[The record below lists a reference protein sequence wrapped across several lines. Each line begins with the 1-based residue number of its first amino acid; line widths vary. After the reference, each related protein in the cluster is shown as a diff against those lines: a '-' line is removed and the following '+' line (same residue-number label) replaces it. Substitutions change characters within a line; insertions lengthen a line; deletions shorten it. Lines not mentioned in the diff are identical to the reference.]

1 MHAAFADGCSGLHVS
16 LGFALRCDCSFGDML
31 CMSMALRNLTLHGSV
46 MFTQCQLC
54 FSSECYITL
63 QVWHVCGTG
72 SHNFRS
78 KSCSLQQE
86 CKFFCIQA
94 RVQSGPYYLKT
105 TSSTMCRAYKLCCS
119 GCYHRMGSKAFLSLS
134 C

>member
-1 MHAAFADGCSGLHVS
+1 
-16 LGFALRCDCSFGDML
+16 
-31 CMSMALRNLTLHGSV
+31 MSMALRNLTLHGSV

-86 CKFFCIQA
+86 CKFFLHTGKSAERPILSEDNIEHNVQSIQA
-94 RVQSGPYYLKT
+94 LLQRLLSQNGEQGIPEPVLLNNLDWFG
-105 TSSTMCRAYKLCCS
+105 TMPLLT
-119 GCYHRMGSKAFLSLS
+119 FLRQV
-134 C
+134 